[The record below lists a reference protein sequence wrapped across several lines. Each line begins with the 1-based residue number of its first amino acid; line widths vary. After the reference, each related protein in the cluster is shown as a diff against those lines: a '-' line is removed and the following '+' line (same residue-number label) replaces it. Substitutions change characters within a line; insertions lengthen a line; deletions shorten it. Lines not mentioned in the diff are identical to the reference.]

1 LKLSV
6 VSYRLKAALF
16 QLIAVGCLLLL
27 ITSPA
32 TADPLPYNET
42 FSLKLVKA
50 AKERTTHRVTYDG
63 SYLRIDY
70 PGGDVPDNI
79 GVCTDVLIRSYRK
92 LGIDIQQEVHE
103 DMKDNFGKYPGNWG
117 LTRTDTNIDH
127 RRVPNLQTFFT
138 RHGRKLAVTRE
149 AGDYLPG
156 DLVTWMVAGNLPH
169 VGIVTD
175 KRTVFGKRPLV
186 VHNIGRGPVLE
197 DMLFEYPI
205 TGHYRYYGKQ

>member
-1 LKLSV
+1 MRRLISPILTLSLILLSV
-6 VSYRLKAALF
+6 P
-16 QLIAVGCLLLL
+16 AV
-27 ITSPA
+27 
-32 TADPLPYNET
+32 ADPLPYNET
-42 FSLKLVKA
+42 FSLNLVA
-50 AKERTTHRVTYDG
+50 AARERTSHRVAYDG

-92 LGIDIQQEVHE
+92 LDIDLQQLVHE
-103 DMKDNFGKYPGNWG
+103 DMKDNFGKYPDNWG

-138 RHGRKLAVTRE
+138 RHGSKLAVTGDPE
-149 AGDYLPG
+149 DYLPG

-169 VGIVTD
+169 IGIVTD
-175 KRTVFGKRPLV
+175 TRTTFGKRPLI

-205 TGHYRYYGKQ
+205 TGHYRYYGN